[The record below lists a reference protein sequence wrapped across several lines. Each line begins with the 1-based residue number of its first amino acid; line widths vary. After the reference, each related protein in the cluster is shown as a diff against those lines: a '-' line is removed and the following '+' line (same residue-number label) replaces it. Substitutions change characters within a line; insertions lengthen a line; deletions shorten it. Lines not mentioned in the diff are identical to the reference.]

1 MSIIGIR
8 NISKEGVTM
17 RLIKARIQGYRS
29 IKDTGFFEIEKLK
42 TILVGPNEA
51 GKTAILQALQKLNPS
66 DGVALFDPLRDY
78 PRSQYDED
86 IIAGKVDPS
95 LFTVVEGHFSLEGED
110 IKKMPEGFKDIIY
123 VYGRYLNNTSWH
135 RIEGGLSRPKYMQ
148 IEKDMIKLRTYIDR
162 GFEKNM
168 TNTDI
173 TITTAKPKPSAEII
187 KITEVLNLSDDIS
200 QTISKQIIEWLDKNL
215 VYIDEDSKIEEKLF
229 DKLKQVLSIPTIRHE
244 GLKICASLLPKF
256 VLFNNYLKVKPSIHL
271 QLLAQRTEQNIL
283 DDDNYDYGNNCL
295 LKLLGFSAR
304 ELSRAGDTSTINVND
319 PIALKMYKDQLDKR
333 DYRLNSASV
342 RLTKEIITIWNPNQL
357 KGEASKLRIKADGQ
371 YLKVVVEDE
380 LGVEVELDQRSEG
393 FQWIVSFFVVFF
405 AEAEDKHKNAILLLD
420 EPGMSLHGLKQAE
433 FRKTISTL
441 SEKNQTIFT
450 THSPFL
456 VGANELDLV
465 RVVEMVKR
473 ETGTI
478 VHTTVTASD
487 AAAMLPLQE
496 ALGYDLAQ
504 SLFVHQKNMVLEGLT
519 DYWYLEAISN
529 LLEETKGTG
538 LDKKIALIPASS
550 ASKVVYF
557 ATILH
562 AQNLKVAAL
571 LDSDSAGEQVAI
583 QDTLVNALGNKR
595 ILRTKD
601 VYKGSVLK
609 TEIEDL
615 LRDTLVKIAKD
626 ILGWDIVEKANQQL
640 KRPIIDI
647 FVDSIGKEFSK
658 YKLAKA
664 FLRWSRENDF
674 TKLTTIE
681 QEQCSLLIEKINKAL
696 K

>member
-1 MSIIGIR
+1 
-8 NISKEGVTM
+8 M
-17 RLIKARIQGYRS
+17 RLIKARIRGYRS
-29 IKDTGFFEIEKLK
+29 IKDTGYFEIENLK

-51 GKTAILQALQKLNPS
+51 GKSAILQALQKLNPPEGS
-66 DGVALFDPLRDY
+66 EIFDPLRDY
-78 PRSQYDED
+78 PRSLYDED
-86 IIAGKVDPS
+86 IITGKVNPS
-95 LFTVVEGHFSLEGED
+95 QFTVVEGHFRLEDED
-110 IKKMPEGFKDIIY
+110 VEKMPDGFKDVIY
-123 VYGRYLNNTSWH
+123 VYGRHLDNTAWH
-135 RIEGGLSRPKYMQ
+135 RIEGGFPRPTFKQ
-148 IEKDMIKLRTYIDR
+148 IEKDLIRLSTHMDQN
-162 GFEKNM
+162 FEKGV
-168 TNTDI
+168 TGTESTD
-173 TITTAKPKPSAEII
+173 TILNSKPSVELS
-187 KITEVLNLSDDIS
+187 KITQTLNVTESIS
-200 QTISKQIIEWLDKNL
+200 ESTAKQIIDWLNKNL
-215 VYIDEDSKIEEKLF
+215 VHIDENNASEEKRF
-229 DKLKQVLSIPTIRHE
+229 DSIKKILSIPQIRDE
-244 GLKICASLLPKF
+244 ALKICETLVPKF
-256 VLFNNYLKVKPSIHL
+256 VFFNNYFRVKPSIHL
-271 QLLAQRTEQNIL
+271 DLLARRTEQNIL
-283 DDDNYDYGNNCL
+283 DDDMYDYGNNCL

-304 ELSRAGDTSTINVND
+304 ELSNAGNTNGINVSNPD
-319 PIALKMYKDQLDKR
+319 ELKKYKDQLDKR

-342 RLTKEIITIWNPNQL
+342 RLTKEIVTIWNPNQL

-433 FRKTISTL
+433 FRETISRL
-441 SEKNQTIFT
+441 SKKNQTIFT

-465 RVVEMVKR
+465 RVVEMTNR
-473 ETGTI
+473 EIGTI
-478 VHTTVTASD
+478 VHTTIMAND
-487 AAAMLPLQE
+487 PAAMLPLQE

-504 SLFVHQKNMVLEGLT
+504 SLFIHQKNIILEGLT
-519 DYWYLEAISN
+519 DYWYLEAISS
-529 LLEETKGTG
+529 LSEEIKGVG
-538 LDKKIALIPASS
+538 LDKRIALIPASS

-571 LDSDSAGEQVAI
+571 LDSDSAGEQVAT

-601 VYKGSVLK
+601 VYRGPVLK

-615 LRDTLVKIAKD
+615 LRDTLVNIAKD
-626 ILGWDIVEKANQQL
+626 ILGWDITKKANQQV

-647 FVDSIGKEFSK
+647 FVESVGTEFSK

-664 FLRWSRENDF
+664 FLRWSKENDF
-674 TKLTTIE
+674 TKLTGTE